1 MWVWAFHQDRF
12 LVNCNTNNG
21 IERQNESF
29 KYSFLERRK
38 TNSLTTMLTILVEEF
53 FPSNYDR

>member
-1 MWVWAFHQDRF
+1 MWVWAFRQDRF

-38 TNSLTTMLTILVEEF
+38 TNSLTTMLTILIEEF

>member
-1 MWVWAFHQDRF
+1 MWVWAFRQDPF

-29 KYSFLERRK
+29 KYSFLERQK
-38 TNSLTTMLTILVEEF
+38 TNSLTTMLTILIEEF
-53 FPSNYDR
+53 FSSNYDR